1 MPRKIILS
9 TMAHSAEG
17 SSSLQADLRE
27 FESQNGMDIAF
38 QELDYSTGWSDFM
51 RIAGAAGTEDRAGA
65 AKSGAV
71 ETRLAHAIPLLWD
84 DIFTSPHPDLEALYD
99 KHITPLARRL
109 NITLSQA

>member
-1 MPRKIILS
+1 MSRKLTLS

-17 SSSLQADLRE
+17 SINLQDDLCQ
-27 FESQNGMDIAF
+27 FEKRNGVEMAF
-38 QELDYSTGWSDFM
+38 QELNYSTGWSDFM